1 MASFYL
7 AVYPSATTPT
17 WDRTSGWSGTPTYT
31 HADTDPGSVT
41 SYTWDPDVSG
51 LSAGVE
57 YRLWAIWDDGAQSS
71 NGPIS
76 SDAFKAD
83 TVHSVEGTLSC
94 ASSITGSALRFRA
107 HAADGSLVAGSGSIT
122 GEALRFRAHAA
133 EGALTAG
140 AGSITGA
147 AIRFRAH
154 AAEGTLT
161 AGQATINGA
170 ATRLGLHTA
179 SGAIVAGSGL
189 IAGESTHVGEF
200 FHNAEGAL
208 TGTAYIT
215 GAATRFRA
223 HAAEGAIAAGQAQ
236 INGAS
241 THIGVVVHEASG
253 ALTGAASVVGKAA
266 AKHLHRCSGAIAA
279 GPAVI
284 NGTVVS
290 KHIHTCAGALV
301 GSAEINGTT
310 THTGV
315 VAGEVTLSAQ
325 TIADI
330 VSAVLAAINATTI
343 PVDVRKVVGTTV
355 SGSGTESDPWGP

>member
-1 MASFYL
+1 MAGTFYL

-17 WDRTSGWSGTPTYT
+17 WDRSTGWSGTPVYT
-31 HADTDPGSVT
+31 DSDTDPGSGT
-41 SYTWDPDVSG
+41 SYTWYPDVSG

-170 ATRLGLHTA
+170 AEVVSSSPTTHAASGDLQAPGASIVGAALRTRLH
-179 SGAIVAGSGL
+179 S
-189 IAGESTHVGEF
+189 
-200 FHNAEGAL
+200 
-208 TGTAYIT
+208 
-215 GAATRFRA
+215 
-223 HAAEGAIAAGQAQ
+223 AEGAIAASGATLT
-236 INGAS
+236 GAS
-241 THIGVVVHEASG
+241 TRLSG
-253 ALTGAASVVGKAA
+253 EMTLTPADIA
-266 AKHLHRCSGAIAA
+266 AIAD
-279 GPAVI
+279 AVWE
-284 NGTVVS
+284 
-290 KHIHTCAGALV
+290 HIL
-301 GSAEINGTT
+301 
-310 THTGV
+310 
-315 VAGEVTLSAQ
+315 
-325 TIADI
+325 
-330 VSAVLAAINATTI
+330 AININNYRPGMTLAQFLALK
-343 PVDVRKVVGTTV
+343 D
-355 SGSGTESDPWGP
+355 